1 MAVGGLY
8 AGYFLATFAAVLWMG
23 FSEGSD
29 AARTFAQVSVVVAGT
44 LHFLGQIVGVLQGF
58 PIFPEVQSLQGMEI
72 FFWIGDFAHGAC
84 LGAVATA
91 WALAPTETA
100 VLYVSCI
107 LIMLAQC
114 LCFYKTRKLL
124 TPSSTTLT
132 AVTVAT
138 VKRPQSQLPFL
149 AQVALSS

>member
-1 MAVGGLY
+1 M
-8 AGYFLATFAAVLWMG
+8 VL
-23 FSEGSD
+23 SEGSD

-58 PIFPEVQSLQGMEI
+58 PIFPEVQSLQGKEI

-91 WALAPTETA
+91 WALAPAETA

-107 LIMLAQC
+107 LIMLAQF
-114 LCFYKTRKLL
+114 LCFYKTRALL
-124 TPSSTTLT
+124 RPLKPLPTP
-132 AVTVAT
+132 AT
-138 VKRPQSQLPFL
+138 KEPQLPL
-149 AQVALSS
+149 LPSGA